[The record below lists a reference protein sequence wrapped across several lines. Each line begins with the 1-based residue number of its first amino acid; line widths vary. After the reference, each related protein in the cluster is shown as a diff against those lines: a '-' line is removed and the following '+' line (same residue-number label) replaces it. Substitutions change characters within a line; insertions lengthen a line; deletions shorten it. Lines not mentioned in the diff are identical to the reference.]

1 MSPWES
7 HPGSVDQY
15 RFLSNMLIRLVL
27 IRSELLQMEI
37 YHFHVKSTKF
47 HVGIV
52 HHLWVYG
59 QGDLLGQI
67 IFLKLLMLD
76 DETRD
81 FPKIG
86 EKWVSTFYLSNS
98 KMVIQK
104 PQ

>member
-1 MSPWES
+1 
-7 HPGSVDQY
+7 
-15 RFLSNMLIRLVL
+15 
-27 IRSELLQMEI
+27 MEI

-86 EKWVSTFYLSNS
+86 IKWVSTYLLEQFQNGYS
-98 KMVIQK
+98 KNPNKTQLSDICI
-104 PQ
+104 